1 MNKSLSTQ
9 LKSWRKDAATLSYE
23 ESLTALDLLLEELQ
37 NDAVP
42 LADLQQHYLRGQ
54 IYLERCEGLLLKAEQ
69 NVVQLNPDTLEP
81 LDDA

>member
-1 MNKSLSTQ
+1 MSKSLSTQ
-9 LKSWRKDAATLSYE
+9 LKSWRKDAASLNYE

-54 IYLERCEGLLLKAEQ
+54 IYLDRCEGLLLKAEQ

>member
-1 MNKSLSTQ
+1 MSKSLTTQ

-23 ESLTALDLLLEELQ
+23 ESLAALDLLLVELQ

-54 IYLERCEGLLLKAEQ
+54 IYLDRCETLLLDAEQ

-81 LDDA
+81 DDA

>member
-1 MNKSLSTQ
+1 MSKSLSTQ

-54 IYLERCEGLLLKAEQ
+54 IYLDRCEGLLLKAEQ
-69 NVVQLNPDTLEP
+69 NVVQLNPDSLEP
-81 LDDA
+81 FDDA

>member
-1 MNKSLSTQ
+1 MSKSLSAQ

>member
-1 MNKSLSTQ
+1 MSKSLTTQ

-23 ESLTALDLLLEELQ
+23 ESLAALDLLLVELQ

-54 IYLERCEGLLLKAEQ
+54 IYLNRCETLLLDAEQ

-81 LDDA
+81 DDA

>member
-1 MNKSLSTQ
+1 
-9 LKSWRKDAATLSYE
+9 
-23 ESLTALDLLLEELQ
+23 LLEELQ

>member
-1 MNKSLSTQ
+1 MSKSLTTQ

-23 ESLTALDLLLEELQ
+23 ESLAALDLLLVELQ

-54 IYLERCEGLLLKAEQ
+54 IYLNRGETLLLDAEQ
-69 NVVQLNPDTLEP
+69 DVVQLNPDTLEP
-81 LDDA
+81 DDA

>member
-1 MNKSLSTQ
+1 MSKSLSTQ

-42 LADLQQHYLRGQ
+42 LAALQQHYLRGQ
-54 IYLERCEGLLLKAEQ
+54 IYLERCESLLLKAEQ

>member
-1 MNKSLSTQ
+1 MSKSLSAQ

-54 IYLERCEGLLLKAEQ
+54 IYLDRCEGLLLKAEQ

>member
-23 ESLTALDLLLEELQ
+23 ESLTALDLLLAELQ

>member
-1 MNKSLSTQ
+1 MSKSLSTQ

>member
-1 MNKSLSTQ
+1 MSKSLSTQ

-23 ESLTALDLLLEELQ
+23 ESLTALDLLLEEMQ

-42 LADLQQHYLRGQ
+42 LADLQQHYLRGR
-54 IYLERCEGLLLKAEQ
+54 IYLDRCEGLLLKAEQ